1 MLDNSDRVPIDKFS
15 LYQWVS
21 TIPLCD
27 DLFLSMQ
34 AQNVALVDLMVIRGM
49 EAQLLQAYYDN
60 DDRMPIDVGML
71 VGATSQMWI
80 YYLYE
85 FMRTWRQRAQELITA
100 SEEHERQV
108 TAEKKAETRAKQKAA
123 LEKRRKHIRLT
134 PNFHGE
140 HLKRIDD
147 PEFIASIRAYRDKTE
162 VMFRRLEGVRITIAK
177 HEIPKTGKYQMIA
190 EHPGYTRFDTVFT
203 GSTYWQFTLK
213 DDTIDV
219 VHRRDIANE
228 FLRITEE
235 PEREEVLPTKAGP
248 KKTQSTPRRK
258 SRRKVGPADRGKDF

>member
-1 MLDNSDRVPIDKFS
+1 MSDNSDRVSIEKFS

-71 VGATSQMWI
+71 VGAISQMWI

-85 FMRTWRQRAQELITA
+85 FMRTWRQRAQELIAA
-100 SEEHERQV
+100 SEEHERQE
-108 TAEKKAETRAKQKAA
+108 TAEKKTETRAKQRAA
-123 LEKRRKHIRLT
+123 LENRRKHIRLT
-134 PNFHGE
+134 PNFQGE

-162 VMFRRLEGVRITIAK
+162 VMFRRLEGVRVTIAK
-177 HEIPKTGKYQMIA
+177 HEMGNIRCSQSIQATRGSIPFL
-190 EHPGYTRFDTVFT
+190 RDRRT
-203 GSTYWQFTLK
+203 GSSRSKTTLWMW
-213 DDTIDV
+213 
-219 VHRRDIANE
+219 
-228 FLRITEE
+228 FS
-235 PEREEVLPTKAGP
+235 AGP
-248 KKTQSTPRRK
+248 LRTSFCALRKTLNGKKCFPPRLGRKGRRAPQKRKPRRK
-258 SRRKVGPADRGKDF
+258 AL